1 MGDRREEQEE
11 ELEGL
16 AQIFEGD
23 EFKIVE
29 KEPLFV
35 IDITVSAARCLFCVH
50 CTARFLT
57 PGRR

>member
-16 AQIFEGD
+16 PQIFEGD

-35 IDITVSAARCLFCVH
+35 IDITVSAARCLFC
-50 CTARFLT
+50 TARFLT